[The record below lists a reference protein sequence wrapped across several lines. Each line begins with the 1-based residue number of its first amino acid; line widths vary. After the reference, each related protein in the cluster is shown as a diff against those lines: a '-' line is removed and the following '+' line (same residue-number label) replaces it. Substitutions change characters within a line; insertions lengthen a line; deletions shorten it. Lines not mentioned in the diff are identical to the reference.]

1 MVDVSTGE
9 FLATEMPCE
18 AGPEKVVEEIMRLQP
33 AECLLLPGMEELGE
47 AIKAASKTVVTFHQP
62 AETRRSSR
70 QVLLDHFGTPS
81 LRGYG
86 AEQMTSGLDAA
97 ALLLDYVKQTQ
108 QGAVSHIR
116 SLATYSTEN
125 YMVLDAAARRNLEL
139 THSLADGAK
148 SKSLVSILDRT
159 VTPLGGRL
167 LRKWFD
173 QPLLA
178 LDKIHNRQAAVGE
191 CDADALLRGDLRDAL
206 RRIADLERLT
216 ARICSGAA
224 NARDLVSLKQSLQ
237 ALPDVESA
245 LARAPEGGALAPMR
259 AVDRRRPART

>member
-1 MVDVSTGE
+1 
-9 FLATEMPCE
+9 
-18 AGPEKVVEEIMRLQP
+18 
-33 AECLLLPGMEELGE
+33 MEELGD
-47 AIKAASKTVVTFHQP
+47 AIKAVSKTVVTFHKP
-62 AETRRSSR
+62 AETRKSSR
-70 QVLLDHFGTPS
+70 QTLLDHFGTPS

-97 ALLLDYVKQTQ
+97 ALVLDYVKQTHQ
-108 QGAVSHIR
+108 SAAGHIR
-116 SLATYSTEN
+116 SLAIYSTEN
-125 YMVLDAAARRNLEL
+125 FMVLDAAARRNLEL

-178 LDKIHNRQAAVGE
+178 LDKIHNRQSAVAEAAS
-191 CDADALLRGDLRDAL
+191 DALLRGDLRDAL
-206 RRIADLERLT
+206 RRISDLERLT

-224 NARDLVSLKQSLQ
+224 NARDLIALKQSLQ
-237 ALPDVESA
+237 ALPAVADA

-259 AVDRRRPART
+259 AIIADPPHEPDRPAGSRRSA